1 LAVPVALPEL
11 AVLGSQLSIYTA
23 TIRWTRKDEGDFTK
37 GQYSRAHTW
46 KFDGGVTIPASPSP
60 YVVPQPW
67 SDLNAVD
74 PEEAFVASLSSCHML
89 FFVDFA
95 RRAGLVIDD
104 YVDEAVGTLERR
116 PDGKM
121 AMTKVTLHPRVTWSG
136 DGPDQSSISE
146 LHHRAHEACFIANS
160 VTTEVTIDQ

>member
-1 LAVPVALPEL
+1 M
-11 AVLGSQLSIYTA
+11 STYTA
-23 TIRWTRKDEGDFTK
+23 TIRWARKDDGDFTK

-46 KFDGGVTIPASPSP
+46 EFDGGVTVPASPSP
-60 YVVPQPW
+60 HVVPQPW

-95 RRAGLVIDD
+95 RRAGLVVND
-104 YVDEAVGTLERR
+104 YVDEAEGVLEKNA
-116 PDGKM
+116 DGKM
-121 AMTKVTLHPRVTWSG
+121 AMTQVTLRPRITWG
-136 DGPDQSSISE
+136 GNAPDEPTIAD

-160 VTTEVTIDQ
+160 VTTEVVVDPR